1 MLEDGVIL
9 DNIECISKEIKRH
22 FGKLFS
28 KPSGGSWRLEG
39 LDWSPISIES
49 AFWLDCPFSKEEILN
64 AVDNPRMVAHTQG
77 LSPII
82 LRVFLEFHNN
92 EIINQSTNATFI
104 ALVPI
109 KSQTSRIS
117 YYRPINLVYQFVQND
132 SQDEKRRSRE
142 EGVVFKIDFEKAY
155 DHVDW
160 EFLDHVLERK
170 GFSLRWRSWMRGC
183 LSSTTFAILVNGNAK
198 GWVKAIRGL
207 RQGDPLSPFLF
218 TIVVDVLSRLVVRAE
233 ERGLIEGLGVGRNRT
248 RVSHLQFAD
257 DTVFFSR
264 ASLEELLSLKLIL
277 LVFGLLFGLRMN
289 LNKSTLSGIN
299 STLDQ
304 TAKLA

>member
-1 MLEDGVIL
+1 MDVIL
-9 DNIECISKEIKRH
+9 I
-22 FGKLFS
+22 
-28 KPSGGSWRLEG
+28 
-39 LDWSPISIES
+39 
-49 AFWLDCPFSKEEILN
+49 A
-64 AVDNPRMVAHTQG
+64 
-77 LSPII
+77 
-82 LRVFLEFHNN
+82 N
-92 EIINQSTNATFI
+92 E
-104 ALVPI
+104 V
-109 KSQTSRIS
+109 
-117 YYRPINLVYQFVQND
+117 V
-132 SQDEKRRSRE
+132 DEKRRSRE

-160 EFLDHVLERK
+160 DFLDHVLERK

-233 ERGLIEGLGVGRNRT
+233 ERDLIEGCGVGRNRT